1 MDRMKSRRERFS
13 TCWVRRLVLAK
24 LLENVSDRP
33 FAQAQVQGD
42 VHDTYCLQG
51 LQLTQQRVSA
61 ASDTYAHSAQG

>member
-1 MDRMKSRRERFS
+1 
-13 TCWVRRLVLAK
+13 VLAK